1 MCSFPFMHRAL
12 PVCALKSRGISMT
25 YQLPPGPKPKPVV
38 GNILEFRKG
47 QLAFVTGLHLRTK
60 FGMRMLLEPTKE
72 TALAV

>member
-1 MCSFPFMHRAL
+1 
-12 PVCALKSRGISMT
+12 MT